1 MTQVT
6 ELGYLTLGVSDIE
19 AWKDFAARV
28 IGLEVVTTDDPKACF
43 LRMDYWHHRIS
54 LVEDGSDDLIATG
67 LRVARQTDFKA
78 MVEKLRAAGVEVRIG
93 TQAEAEARHVLEV
106 MMVTDPS
113 GFAVE
118 IFHGPHLQAD
128 KPFHP
133 GRRMHGRFKTGGGG
147 LGHVMQSQMAG
158 LEKTYEFYHLLGM
171 DGGVEYKLRPPGAPQ
186 AFELLFLNCNER
198 QHTLAFSGPG
208 EKRIN
213 HMMFE
218 VENMADVGLA
228 QDVVTQ
234 AGVPVIIQAGAHAN
248 DQMFSFYFKN
258 PSGFMNEIGWGGRSS
273 LAQSEYYERDSF
285 GHAPV
290 PGSMKGFIV
299 PA

>member
-6 ELGYLTLGVSDIE
+6 ELGYLTLGVSDIG

-28 IGLEVVTTDDPKACF
+28 LGLEVVATDDPKTCF
-43 LRMDYWHHRIS
+43 LRMDYWHHRIT
-54 LVEDGSDDLIATG
+54 LVQDGSDDLLVTG
-67 LRVARQTDFKA
+67 LRVARQEEFHEMA
-78 MVEKLRAAGVEVRIG
+78 ARLRDAGVEVRIG
-93 TQAEAEARHVLEV
+93 TEAEAEERHVLEV
-106 MMVTDPS
+106 MMLKDPN

-118 IFHGPHLQAD
+118 IFHGPHVQFD

-133 GRRMHGRFKTGGGG
+133 GRRMHGRFKTGAGGI
-147 LGHVMQSQMAG
+147 GHVMQSQTAG
-158 LEKTYEFYHLLGM
+158 LEKTYEFYRLLGM
-171 DGGVEYKLRPPGAPQ
+171 RGGIEYKLNVPGLPQ
-186 AFELLFLNCNER
+186 PIPLMFLNCNER
-198 QHTLAFSGPG
+198 QHTFAFSGPG

-213 HMMFE
+213 HLMFE

-228 QDVVTQ
+228 HDLVIQS
-234 AGVPVIIQAGAHAN
+234 GLPVIIQPGAHAN

-258 PSGFMNEIGWGGRSS
+258 PSGFMNEIGWGGRAS
-273 LAQSEYYERDSF
+273 LAQSEYYEGDSF

-290 PGSMKGFIV
+290 PGSMKGFMA